1 MSRDEAIKELQGWR
15 SAAVFDGYKE
25 RTMKEANP
33 ALDEALG
40 MAIEALDERP
50 ALLLLID
57 WAEQCGFGY
66 DNFPEEYEQYENEIE
81 EKNLGYIEG
90 MIYIAKKVTEG
101 DNES

>member
-1 MSRDEAIKELQGWR
+1 MTRDDAIKEIDNLRNDIG
-15 SAAVFDGYKE
+15 SAYDDADQSPMWY
-25 RTMKEANP
+25 
-33 ALDEALG
+33 ALG
-40 MAIEALDERP
+40 MAIVALEENA
-50 ALLLLID
+50 ALRLLID

-66 DNFPEEYEQYENEIE
+66 DNFPEEYEQYKNEIE